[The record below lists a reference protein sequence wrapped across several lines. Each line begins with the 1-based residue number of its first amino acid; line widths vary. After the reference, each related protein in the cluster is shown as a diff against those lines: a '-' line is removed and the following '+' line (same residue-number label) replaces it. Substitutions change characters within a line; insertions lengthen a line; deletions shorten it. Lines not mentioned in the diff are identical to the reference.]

1 MNDLSW
7 RATPAAVNDL
17 EGDTCSCL
25 CFFWRV
31 TPAAVIDLSWRV
43 APAAVNDLTPQPGH
57 AERYMSSLCVCVYAF
72 TLQGGDV

>member
-43 APAAVNDLTPQPGH
+43 APEVVNDLSWRATPAAVNDL
-57 AERYMSSLCVCVYAF
+57 E
-72 TLQGGDV
+72 GDT

>member
-1 MNDLSW
+1 VNDLSW

-43 APAAVNDLTPQPGH
+43 APEVVNDLSWRATPAAVNDL
-57 AERYMSSLCVCVYAF
+57 E
-72 TLQGGDV
+72 GDT